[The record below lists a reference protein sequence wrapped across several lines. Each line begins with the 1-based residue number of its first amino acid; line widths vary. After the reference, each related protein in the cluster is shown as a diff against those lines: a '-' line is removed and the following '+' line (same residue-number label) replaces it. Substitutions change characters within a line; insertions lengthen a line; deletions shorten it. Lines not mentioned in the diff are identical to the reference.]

1 MPYCIPLQLLQL
13 QCLLPLVMSCYDN
26 RYIKTPNLDENVGR
40 VLDYLEKN
48 GLKAELV
55 SLQQKYN
62 DPIESVLTEK
72 SR

>member
-1 MPYCIPLQLLQL
+1 M
-13 QCLLPLVMSCYDN
+13 MSRYDN
-26 RYIKTPNLDENVGR
+26 RYIKTPNLDENDGR
-40 VLDYLEKN
+40 VLDYLEEN

-62 DPIESVLTEK
+62 DPIESVLAEK